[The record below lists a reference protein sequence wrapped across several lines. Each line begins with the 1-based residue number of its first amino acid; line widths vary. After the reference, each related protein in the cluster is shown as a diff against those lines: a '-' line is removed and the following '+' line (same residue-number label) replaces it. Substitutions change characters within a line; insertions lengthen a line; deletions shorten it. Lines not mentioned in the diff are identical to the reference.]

1 MDEEIKDLKKAIK
14 LLYLMN
20 GGNDLIG
27 DEEREWFHD
36 YVSEIK
42 EL

>member
-1 MDEEIKDLKKAIK
+1 MDEEIKDLKKAIR
-14 LLYLMN
+14 LLYLMS
-20 GGNDLIG
+20 GGSDLTG
-27 DEEREWFHD
+27 DEERKWFHD